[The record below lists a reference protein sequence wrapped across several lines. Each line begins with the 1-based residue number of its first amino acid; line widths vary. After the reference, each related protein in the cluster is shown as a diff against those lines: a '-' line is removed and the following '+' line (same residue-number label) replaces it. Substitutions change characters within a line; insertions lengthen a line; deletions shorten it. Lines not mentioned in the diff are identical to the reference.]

1 MGQGAQ
7 PPPEGAGAYPGPHE
21 QLVAPAREVKPAP
34 SEAQLVHVLA
44 LVAPVAAEKVPAAHG
59 EGVLAPAGQKLP
71 AGHGAV
77 AKLMAAP
84 PLAAPAPR
92 TSVKR
97 RLAPPYKP
105 EKVPEGATEPVAVAS
120 AAARRRRP
128 DALSMER

>member
-1 MGQGAQ
+1 M
-7 PPPEGAGAYPGPHE
+7 
-21 QLVAPAREVKPAP
+21 
-34 SEAQLVHVLA
+34 HVLA

-59 EGVLAPAGQKLP
+59 EGALAPAGQKLP

-77 AKLMAAP
+77 ATWMAAP

-92 TSVKR
+92 TSVNR

-105 EKVPEGATEPVAVAS
+105 EKVPGGETEPLAFAS

-128 DALSMER
+128 DALSMKK